1 MAAGKAL
8 VSTAVGAE
16 GFPVEHNRELLL
28 VDDGVGMGTAV
39 LHLLS
44 HPEERG
50 RLGQAA
56 QQFAQQYDWRV
67 VVPKFLEIYAELTS
81 SI

>member
-1 MAAGKAL
+1 M

-28 VDDGVGMGTAV
+28 ADEAVGFATAV
-39 LHLLS
+39 LHLLT
-44 HPEERG
+44 HPDERL

-67 VVPKFLEIYAELTS
+67 VVPSFLEIYRSLTDKPLS
-81 SI
+81 SS